1 MTELPNYVGLVFAAC
16 VLTAFGFIYYAV
28 QRAAEKNS
36 NTPVIFATSITVWVF
51 IISILTFLGFFQDFD
66 SRPPR
71 LILALAPTILFIATV
86 FTIPKSRAYIARMP
100 ITTLTYIHIIRVP
113 VEIVLWWLFMHGW
126 VAEAMTFEGVNYDI
140 LSGIS
145 APFAGLFFVGLKSKS
160 NFAAIAWNV
169 LALGLLINIVS
180 RAVMATPYFFNE
192 AIFDQPNLAVFYFPY
207 ILLPLFVVPAVF
219 FSHMVCLYKL
229 FFVPESNY

>member
-1 MTELPNYVGLVFAAC
+1 MNNLPVYVGLVFAGCILA
-16 VLTAFGFIYYAV
+16 AFGFIYYAV
-28 QRAAEKNS
+28 QRAADKNS
-36 NTPVIFATSITVWVF
+36 NTPVIFATAVTTWIF
-51 IISILTFLGFFQDFD
+51 IISILTFTGFFHDFD
-66 SRPPR
+66 FRPPR
-71 LILALAPTILFIATV
+71 LVLAVIPSVLLIILV
-86 FTIPKSRAYIARMP
+86 FAIPSARAFVARMP

-113 VEIVLWWLFMHGW
+113 VEIVLWWLFMHGL

-180 RAVMATPYFFNE
+180 RAVLATPYFYDE
-192 AIFDQPNLAVFYFPY
+192 QVFDQPNLAVFYFPF
-207 ILLPLFVVPAVF
+207 ILLPLFVVPAVL
-219 FSHMVCLYKL
+219 FSHLASLYKL
-229 FFVPESNY
+229 FFVPETNY